1 MPKKEKDKENKN
13 KKSITKWS
21 QRNEALLVHT
31 LADQKA
37 KGEWGD
43 NNPKKAAWVACVAAL
58 AGSEKESGGHPK
70 TETAVKSRWQ
80 RLKQEFD
87 TVKKLR
93 GLSGFGWDDIEQK
106 VTASD
111 DVWEDYLK
119 VKEHHDHQKFQH
131 KKFPLFDEIADL
143 VDGTRAMGT
152 NAFRA
157 GQTSLYEPPSYD
169 DPSLDPALRDISLN
183 VARATDA
190 TNTLHRTIKKPGDSF
205 YNSDI
210 PSSSEDEGITA
221 PKPPTLKRKRAR
233 SIEPVP
239 DEYIKPCRIS
249 AGQGMQ
255 KMANS
260 MELVARAM
268 NPSLPSPHQ
277 VKGSPA
283 ADPQAEAIAY
293 IERQGG
299 LSEKEFAEAFEL
311 FVSDPGFAK
320 AYIGLRTDDAR
331 TNVLHNRLV
340 KLGVNVD

>member
-1 MPKKEKDKENKN
+1 
-13 KKSITKWS
+13 SITKWS
-21 QRNEALLVHT
+21 QCNEALLVHT

-43 NNPKKAAWVACVAAL
+43 NNPKKAAW
-58 AGSEKESGGHPK
+58 KESGGHPK
-70 TETAVKSRWQ
+70 TETAIKR
-80 RLKQEFD
+80 
-87 TVKKLR
+87 
-93 GLSGFGWDDIEQK
+93 LSGFRWDDIEQK
-106 VTASD
+106 VTALD

-143 VDGTRAMGT
+143 VDGTWATGK
-152 NAFRA
+152 NAFHA
-157 GQTSLYEPPSYD
+157 GQMSLYEPPSYD
-169 DPSLDPALRDISLN
+169 NPSLDPALQDIFLN
-183 VARATDA
+183 VASATDA
-190 TNTLHRTIKKPGDSF
+190 TNTLHRMIKKPGDSF
-205 YNSDI
+205 YNLDI
-210 PSSSEDEGITA
+210 PSSSKDEEITA
-221 PKPPTLKRKRAR
+221 PKPPTLKQKHAR

-239 DEYIKPCRIS
+239 DEYIKPCHIS

-260 MELVARAM
+260 MELVAF
-268 NPSLPSPHQ
+268 
-277 VKGSPA
+277 KGTPA
-283 ADPQAEAIAY
+283 ADPQAEVIAY

-311 FVSDPGFAK
+311 FVSDLGFAK

-331 TNVLHNRLV
+331 NNWLV